1 MKKNIVAKKFALI
14 LCLFITVFSL
24 SFNVN
29 ATEIPEDRLLPRV
42 VDNAGLLTE
51 SEKSKLLVMVN
62 EISERQQCDVA
73 IVTVKSLDGK
83 TSTEYAD
90 DFYDYNGYGMGSND
104 DGILLLISMQNRDW
118 AISTYGY
125 GIRAFTDA
133 GQKYIMDKVT
143 PLLGDAKYSEAFTS
157 FAGYCDDFITEAK
170 AGKPYD
176 TNNMPKGKVSPL
188 WILGDLG
195 IGAVIAF
202 IIMYVMKKSLTTV
215 EMQRCARN
223 YVVDGSL
230 ELTNDTDMFLYR
242 NVNRTAKPKNNDS
255 GGGSSTHS
263 SSSGRSHGGS
273 SGSF

>member
-1 MKKNIVAKKFALI
+1 MKKNIMAKKFALI

-42 VDNAGLLTE
+42 VDNARLLTE
-51 SEKSKLLVMVN
+51 SEKAKLLVMVD

-133 GQKYIMDKVT
+133 GQRYIMDQVT
-143 PLLGDAKYSEAFTS
+143 PLLSDAKYSEAFTS
-157 FAGYCDDFITEAK
+157 FADYCDDFITEAK

-202 IIMYVMKKSLTTV
+202 IIMFVMKKSLTTV
-215 EMQRCARN
+215 EMQRTAKN

-242 NVNRTAKPKNNDS
+242 NVNRTAKPKNNSS